1 MHNVGRI
8 GLCVSSQSFNIVDGF
23 PHYKCSIP
31 NEDLL
36 KVSQW
41 TAGHKNKENQTKKMK
56 ILPAAARWRHYRPWK
71 GFLRAAA
78 AISLVI
84 QTPPNSKRASR
95 VHRQGRPRR
104 SRRKFHKFFPPCR
117 RSSLAASLGRQARWR
132 APPTCCTFTVP
143 GELLQ
148 LVSESDQV
156 EARMAEQ

>member
-1 MHNVGRI
+1 M
-8 GLCVSSQSFNIVDGF
+8 SSQSFNIVDSS
-23 PHYKCSIP
+23 PHY
-31 NEDLL
+31 NADHL
-36 KVSQW
+36 KVTQW
-41 TAGHKNKENQTKKMK
+41 TAGHKNKENQTKMKM
-56 ILPAAARWRHYRPWK
+56 LPAGARWRHCCPWK
-71 GFLRAAA
+71 SFLRAAA
-78 AISLVI
+78 AISSVI
-84 QTPPNSKRASR
+84 QTPPNSKRASC

>member
-8 GLCVSSQSFNIVDGF
+8 GLCVSSQSFNIVDSS
-23 PHYKCSIP
+23 PHY
-31 NEDLL
+31 NEDHL
-36 KVSQW
+36 KVTQW

-56 ILPAAARWRHYRPWK
+56 MLPAAARWRHYRPWK

-78 AISLVI
+78 AISSVI
-84 QTPPNSKRASR
+84 QTPPNSKQASC

-132 APPTCCTFTVP
+132 APPTCCKCCTLTVP